1 MISRVSKCDII
12 ERLKSRILILDGAM
26 GTMIQRE
33 GLDLDAFRGGAGN
46 NDILNITSPQVI
58 EKIHRAYID
67 AGADIIET
75 NTFSS
80 NSISQQEY
88 GCADIVYDLNY
99 EGARI
104 AKRAAE
110 GSGVLVAGSMGPT
123 IKMLSFSPD
132 VNRPEYRAIDFDT
145 MVEAYKEQVR
155 GLIDG
160 GVDLL
165 LVETVYDGLNA
176 KAALYAI
183 NSVQQEKETD
193 IPVMVS
199 ATINDRSGR
208 LLSGQKIDALYT
220 SLSHCNILSFG
231 LNCSFGAAELM
242 PFMEQLANES
252 FQGKGIPCFLSIYP
266 NAGLPNEMGQYD
278 ELPEFTASHLKAMAQ
293 RGLINIAGGCC
304 GTTPEHI
311 RAIKSALA
319 EEKPREIGICEG
331 STDDLWVSGLENLLI
346 NRDKN
351 NFINVGERTNV
362 AGSAKFA
369 KLIRAKEYAQ
379 AADIARK
386 QIEEGATIIDINM
399 DDAMLDSAQE
409 MATFIRYINNDPDIA
424 KVPFMIDSSDW
435 ETILAGLK
443 NSTGKCI
450 VNSLSLKEGEE
461 EFVRKAREVYN
472 LGAAVIVM
480 AFDEQGQAVDYRR
493 KINICERAYR
503 ILTEQVGFAP
513 QDIIFDVN
521 ILTVATGLE
530 EHNNY
535 AVDYIR
541 AVQWIKENLKGC
553 KTSGGVS
560 NLSFAFRGNNRVRE
574 AMHSVFL
581 YHAIKAGLDMA
592 IVNPG
597 MLQVYDEIEPELL
610 KRVEAV
616 VLNDTSVLLSG
627 NPNDK
632 LQNITPTDCLIEIAE
647 KLKQED
653 IAIKALKERGAAI
666 PQKEEQWREKDLC
679 GRLSYALVKGITT
692 YMQDDIAEALQQY
705 SNPVEII
712 EGPLMEGM
720 DRVGTLFGEGKM
732 FLPQV
737 VKSAKAM
744 KAAVTI
750 LEPEIEKYNSNS
762 FAGGKRG
769 KVILAT
775 AKGDVH
781 DIGKNIVAIV
791 LTCNNFEVIDLGV
804 MVDNAH
810 IVRETIRHKADIIG
824 ISGLITPS
832 LEQMENLCRMLEENR
847 EEIEREVG
855 HPVAL
860 SVGGATTSALHT
872 AVKLAPLYSYC
883 VVYGSDAS
891 RTAGIYKRLFQDI
904 ISETGASCDSNQE
917 SNGYVASIKEEQKK
931 LRDIYYGKKIDEVT
945 MEQARAAAQRYALES
960 FIQPEEYGENNLYV
974 ANMSVNDLLPDVDWT
989 QFFNFWGFKG
999 TYPNV
1004 LYTSNESGEEAET
1017 LFQQAMD
1024 TIAGISVGNEFHVGA
1039 MVKFYDASSE
1049 NEEIVV
1055 YENYTE
1061 DVEHDPLHPLI
1072 PVNGRKEICRFSMPR
1087 QLKAGSDHLSGADYF
1102 PQAPYTSKIGLLTVK
1117 VEDRLADNFDHK
1129 DFEYLLRQ
1137 SLCARF
1143 AEAMAQWTTR
1153 QVAQEQNIIRVAFGY
1168 PISPDHSQKKRVFDL
1183 TGAAEKLG
1191 MELTESFAI
1200 KPSTSICALLIAHPQ
1215 AKYFDMN

>member
-1 MISRVSKCDII
+1 MNNRVSKCDII
-12 ERLKSRILILDGAM
+12 ERLKSRIHILDGAM

-33 GLDLDAFRGGAGN
+33 NLTLEDFRGGAGN

-58 EKIHRAYID
+58 EKIHRAYIE

-80 NSISQQEY
+80 TAISQQEY
-88 GCADIVYDLNY
+88 GCTDIIYELNL

-104 AKRAAE
+104 ARRAAE
-110 GSGVLVAGSMGPT
+110 GSDVLVAGSMGPT
-123 IKMLSFSPD
+123 IKMLTFSPD

-145 MVEAYKEQVR
+145 MVEAYKEQAR
-155 GLIDG
+155 GLLDG
-160 GVDLL
+160 GVDMF

-183 NSVQQEKETD
+183 SKVQQQTGTD
-193 IPVMVS
+193 LPVMVS
-199 ATINDRSGR
+199 ATVNDRSGR
-208 LLSGQKIDALYT
+208 LLSGQKLDALYT
-220 SLSHCNILSFG
+220 ALSHYDILSFG
-231 LNCSFGAAELM
+231 LNCSFGAADLM
-242 PFMEQLANES
+242 PFMEQLAKEA
-252 FQGKGIPCFLSIYP
+252 FGGEGIPCFLSIYP

-278 ELPEFTASHLKAMAQ
+278 ELPDFTASHLKAMAGK
-293 RGLINIAGGCC
+293 GLINIAGGCC

-311 RAIKSALA
+311 KAIKEALKG
-319 EEKPREIGICEG
+319 ESPRKLPHLQQVT
-331 STDDLWVSGLENLLI
+331 SSDDLWVSGLECLLI
-346 NRDKN
+346 NRKKN

-399 DDAMLDSAQE
+399 DDAMLDSAQQ

-435 ETILAGLK
+435 NTILSGLK
-443 NSTGKCI
+443 NTTGKAI

-461 EFVRKAREVYN
+461 EFVRKAREIHM

-480 AFDEQGQAVDYRR
+480 AFDEQGQAVTFKR
-493 KINICERAYR
+493 KVEICERAYE
-503 ILTEQVGFAP
+503 ILTKKVGFAP

-521 ILTVATGLE
+521 ILTIATGLE
-530 EHNNY
+530 EHNDY
-535 AVDYIR
+535 AVDFIK
-541 AVQWIKENLKGC
+541 AVKWIKENLPGC

-581 YHAIKAGLDMA
+581 YHAIQAGLDMA

-610 KRVEAV
+610 RRVEAV
-616 VLNDTSVLLSG
+616 VLNDSSI
-627 NPNDK
+627 
-632 LQNITPTDCLIEIAE
+632 LQRDNSAQISSDVTPTDFLIELAE
-647 KLKQED
+647 RLKQED
-653 IAIKALKERGAAI
+653 IALKALKESGAAV

-679 GRLSYALVKGITT
+679 GRLSYSLVKGITA

-705 SNPVEII
+705 ANPVEII

-720 DRVGTLFGEGKM
+720 DRVGTLFSEGKM

-744 KAAVTI
+744 KVAVTI
-750 LEPEIEKYNSNS
+750 LEPEIERFNSSNS
-762 FAGGKRG
+762 TGAKRG

-791 LTCNNFEVIDLGV
+791 LACNNFEVIDLGV
-804 MVDNAH
+804 MVDN
-810 IVRETIRHKADIIG
+810 ETIVKEAIEHKADIIG

-832 LEQMENLCRMLEENR
+832 LEQMENLCRMLEQKKEL
-847 EEIEREVG
+847 IEREIG
-855 HPVAL
+855 HSLVL

-872 AVKLAPLYSYC
+872 AVKLAPLYSHC

-891 RTAGIYKRLFQDI
+891 RTAGIYKRLFQDM
-904 ISETGASCDSNQE
+904 
-917 SNGYVASIKEEQKK
+917 EQKANAEAGK
-931 LRDIYYGKKIDEVT
+931 ESYIESVKREQQVLRDLYYSKKSDLVT
-945 MEQARAAAQRYALES
+945 IEQARAAAPDYPLES
-960 FIQPEEYGENNLYV
+960 FVQPEEYGENNLFV
-974 ANMSVNDLLPDVDWT
+974 GNIGVDDLLPLVDWT

-1004 LYTSNESGEEAET
+1004 LYTSNESGEEADA
-1017 LFQQAMD
+1017 LFNKAMD
-1024 TIAGISVGNEFHVGA
+1024 TIAAISVDNEFQISS

-1061 DVEHDPLHPLI
+1061 DKERDSQEPLI
-1072 PVNGRKEICRFSMPR
+1072 MVGERKEICRFAMPR
-1087 QLKAGSDHLSGADYF
+1087 QLKCGGSHLSGADYF
-1102 PQAPYTSKIGLLTVK
+1102 PKAPYTSKIGMMVVK
-1117 VEDRLADNFDHK
+1117 VEDMFADRYDNK

-1143 AEAMAQWTTR
+1143 AEAMAQWTTD
-1153 QVAQEQNIIRVAFGY
+1153 QVAADLNVIRVAFGY
-1168 PISPDHSQKKRVFDL
+1168 PMSPDHSQKKILFDI
-1183 TGAAEKLG
+1183 TGAREKLG
-1191 MELTESFAI
+1191 VELTESYAI

-1215 AKYFDMN
+1215 AEYFDMNK